1 MSVNRNIL
9 KSYSNPVLEPNQV
22 PIELVT
28 NAGSRWVILNWPVK
42 TYISSSQGGDC
53 EGLTVQWSTD
63 SRFASEPDNYYTN
76 ITSSVLSCDSSSL
89 IPLTGSLGWSIFINS
104 TYNFQAD
111 NPTTSSV
118 YYIRSFQNTSGG
130 GRGPYSNVLSL
141 DTRAPNIYNNGA
153 LSMTLLGA
161 PVTSS
166 NPALYKSGTTGSIL
180 FFTTDSYN
188 PTSSNLQ
195 AWSANSTTGNGYV
208 GIFSSSNA
216 AVTASITG
224 SGTYIMKT
232 LGPNYDGIA
241 TNGATW
247 SLQLYGSPS
256 ASTSEPN
263 TINNSAA
270 APTSSIALVALW
282 SGSMEIIG
290 NQGFQ
295 MKVSATPS
303 SSKVG
308 SGTPGVYK
316 TENAVT
322 TQYGA
327 FSMNGGYS
335 TINTPV
341 GCYDNVFI
349 YGQYKGGF
357 VGFQYPGVAQTA
369 SAATRALG
377 SQVTIQTSPDCV
389 FNLIALGER
398 NDVQQYLN
406 QYGVYNQ
413 PWSVGVSGSSVLPI
427 PSSSVLQLWSGFGY
441 RYSPYEY
448 NGYPTS
454 SFGWM
459 DNNPVASK
467 WSYVNGANFDY
478 PGLVTSSLGYSF
490 TIAGA
495 PYGDPYITILS
506 SSVAGIAQKDYTIQ
520 FAGTLPDN
528 GINTRYGLLGKWDGG
543 ESAVLRT
550 DVSGGAMFLDL
561 LALGGNPQYRFEVI
575 PSSSANQLL
584 TIIRSGSNTSVY
596 QGLNKLTPT
605 PGGRPNSG
613 SWDVF
618 NYSTPNGPSINFGN
632 IDNPASFATYTG
644 VMNSLLI
651 YSRSLSDSE
660 LTASYDY
667 FL

>member
-28 NAGSRWVILNWPVK
+28 NAGSRWIILNWPVK

-63 SRFASEPDNYYTN
+63 SRFASEPDDFYTN

-89 IPLTGSLGWSIFINS
+89 VPLTGSLGWSIFIDS
-104 TYNFQAD
+104 SYNFQPD
-111 NPTTSSV
+111 VESTSSV

-130 GRGPYSNVLSL
+130 GRGPYSNVLSI
-141 DTRAPNIYNNGA
+141 DTRAPHIYGNGSV
-153 LSMTLLGA
+153 SMTFL
-161 PVTSS
+161 
-166 NPALYKSGTTGSIL
+166 NPATGSGNQRKSGNSGSIV

-208 GIFSSSNA
+208 GTFSSSNA

-247 SLQLYGSPS
+247 SFQLYGSPS
-256 ASTSEPN
+256 ASLSESN
-263 TINNSAA
+263 TINNSSGT
-270 APTSSIALVALW
+270 PTSSIALVALW

-295 MKVSATPS
+295 MKVFATPS
-303 SSKVG
+303 SSTGKI
-308 SGTPGVYK
+308 
-316 TENAVT
+316 ENAVS

-327 FSMNGGYS
+327 FTMAGGYN

-341 GCYDNVFI
+341 GCYSNQFI
-349 YGQYKGGF
+349 YGEYNPPTYVDF
-357 VGFQYPGVAQTA
+357 VYLNTSQTA
-369 SAATRALG
+369 SAASRALG

-398 NDVQQYLN
+398 NDVQQYIN
-406 QYGVYNQ
+406 QYGDYQQ
-413 PWSVGVSGSSVLPI
+413 PYTVGISSSAILPI

-441 RYSPYEY
+441 RYSPYSN
-448 NGYPTS
+448 NGYPAN

-459 DNNPVASK
+459 DNNPTLSK
-467 WSYVNGANFDY
+467 WNYVNGANLDY
-478 PGLVTSSLGYSF
+478 VGLVTGSGGFYFPPDFNPPLNPFVTVLPSS
-490 TIAGA
+490 IAGVS
-495 PYGDPYITILS
+495 GS
-506 SSVAGIAQKDYTIQ
+506 DYTLQ
-520 FAGTLPDN
+520 FAGTLPGASGNGRYLILQSDKDN
-528 GINTRYGLLGKWDGG
+528 TITAAIRN
-543 ESAVLRT
+543 
-550 DVSGGAMFLDL
+550 DVSGGAAFLDL
-561 LALGGNPQYRFEVI
+561 LRNNTPNFRYAITQY
-575 PSSSANQLL
+575 PSSVQVL
-584 TIIRSGSNTSVY
+584 TIQKSGSALNVY
-596 QGLNKLTPT
+596 QNLTKLTPILSSSNVWQPFT
-605 PGGRPNSG
+605 DSSGFNIGNASPNATWLDYPG
-613 SWDVF
+613 VL
-618 NYSTPNGPSINFGN
+618 
-632 IDNPASFATYTG
+632 
-644 VMNSLLI
+644 NSLLL

-660 LTASYDY
+660 ISASYDY
-667 FL
+667 FV

>member
-28 NAGSRWVILNWPVK
+28 NAGTRWVILNWPVK

-63 SRFASEPDNYYTN
+63 SRFASEPDNFYTN

-89 IPLTGSLGWSIFINS
+89 VPLTGSLGWSIFINS
-104 TYNFQAD
+104 SYNFQP
-111 NPTTSSV
+111 NVESTSSV

-130 GRGPYSNVLSL
+130 GRGPYSNVLSI
-141 DTRAPNIYNNGA
+141 DTRAPHIYNNGSV
-153 LSMTLLGA
+153 SMAFL
-161 PVTSS
+161 
-166 NPALYKSGTTGSIL
+166 NPATGSGAQRKSGYTGSLL

-208 GIFSSSNA
+208 GLFSSSNA

-224 SGTYIMKT
+224 SGVYIMKT

-263 TINNSAA
+263 TINSSAGN
-270 APTSSIALVALW
+270 PTSSIALVALW

-303 SSKVG
+303 SSNIG
-308 SGTPGVYK
+308 SGVPGVYK
-316 TENAVT
+316 TENSVT

-327 FSMNGGYS
+327 FSMAGGYN

-341 GCYDNVFI
+341 GCYNNQFI
-349 YGQYKGGF
+349 YGEYNPPTYVDF
-357 VGFQYPGVAQTA
+357 RYLNTSQTA
-369 SAATRALG
+369 SAESRALG

-389 FNLIALGER
+389 FNMIALGER
-398 NDVQQYLN
+398 NDVQQYIN
-406 QYGVYNQ
+406 QYGDYQQ
-413 PWSVGVSGSSVLPI
+413 PYSVGVSGSTVLPI
-427 PSSSVLQLWSGFGY
+427 PSSSVLQIWSGFGY
-441 RYSPYEY
+441 RYSPYSD
-448 NGYPTS
+448 NGYPANA
-454 SFGWM
+454 FGWM
-459 DNNPVASK
+459 DNNPTLSK

-478 PGLVTSSLGYSF
+478 PGLVTASLGYYF
-490 TIAGA
+490 PTTAGA
-495 PYGDPYITILS
+495 TPLLTPSVTVLS
-506 SSVAGIAQKDYTIQ
+506 SSIAGISGSDYTLQ
-520 FAGTLPDN
+520 FAGTLPN
-528 GINTRYGLLGKWDGG
+528 AGINVRYLIL
-543 ESAVLRT
+543 ESDKDNAATAAIRT
-550 DVSGGAMFLDL
+550 DISGATPFLDL
-561 LALGGNPQYRFEVI
+561 LRNNVVNFRYPITV
-575 PSSSANQLL
+575 SDNNQIL
-584 TIIRSGSNTSVY
+584 TIQRSGSVLNVY
-596 QGLNKLTPT
+596 QNLTKLTPILSSSNMWQ
-605 PGGRPNSG
+605 PFNSG
-613 SWDVF
+613 F
-618 NYSTPNGPSINFGN
+618 IIGNAAPN
-632 IDNPASFATYTG
+632 ATWAPYNGTL
-644 VMNSLLI
+644 NSLLL

-660 LTASYDY
+660 ISA
-667 FL
+667 

>member
-89 IPLTGSLGWSIFINS
+89 VPLTGSLGWSIFINS
-104 TYNFQAD
+104 SYNFQP
-111 NPTTSSV
+111 NVESTSSV

-130 GRGPYSNVLSL
+130 GRGPYSNVLSI
-141 DTRAPNIYNNGA
+141 DTRAPHIYGNGSV
-153 LSMTLLGA
+153 SMTFL
-161 PVTSS
+161 
-166 NPALYKSGTTGSIL
+166 NPATGSGAQRKAGSSGSIV

-208 GIFSSSNA
+208 GTFSSSNA

-247 SLQLYGSPS
+247 SFQLYGSPS
-256 ASTSEPN
+256 ASLSESN
-263 TINNSAA
+263 TINNSSGT
-270 APTSSIALVALW
+270 PTSSIALVALW

-295 MKVSATPS
+295 MKVFATPS
-303 SSKVG
+303 SSTGKI
-308 SGTPGVYK
+308 
-316 TENAVT
+316 ENAVS

-327 FSMNGGYS
+327 FTMNGGY
-335 TINTPV
+335 TTTGAIV
-341 GCYDNVFI
+341 GCYSNVFA
-349 YGQYKGGF
+349 YGKTGDF
-357 VGFQYPGVAQTA
+357 VYLNTAQTA
-369 SAATRALG
+369 SATSRALG

-398 NDVQQYLN
+398 NDVQQYIN
-406 QYGVYNQ
+406 QYGEYQQ
-413 PWSVGVSGSSVLPI
+413 PYSIGVSSSAILPI
-427 PSSSVLQLWSGFGY
+427 PSSSVLQIWSGFGY
-441 RYSPYEY
+441 RYSPYSD
-448 NGYPTS
+448 NGYPANA
-454 SFGWM
+454 FGWM
-459 DNNPVASK
+459 DNNPTLSK

-478 PGLVTSSLGYSF
+478 PGLVTASLGYNFPESIGE
-490 TIAGA
+490 TELLTPSVTVLSSSIAGISGSDYTLQFVGTLPGPIDNRYLILQSDKDNSATAAIRTDISGSA
-495 PYGDPYITILS
+495 PFLDLLTNNVANFRYPITVSDNNQILTIQRSGSVLNVYQNQTKLTPILS
-506 SSVAGIAQKDYTIQ
+506 SSNMWQPFNSGFIIGNAKPSATWRAYR
-520 FAGTLPDN
+520 GTL
-528 GINTRYGLLGKWDGG
+528 
-543 ESAVLRT
+543 
-550 DVSGGAMFLDL
+550 
-561 LALGGNPQYRFEVI
+561 
-575 PSSSANQLL
+575 
-584 TIIRSGSNTSVY
+584 
-596 QGLNKLTPT
+596 
-605 PGGRPNSG
+605 
-613 SWDVF
+613 
-618 NYSTPNGPSINFGN
+618 
-632 IDNPASFATYTG
+632 
-644 VMNSLLI
+644 NSLLL